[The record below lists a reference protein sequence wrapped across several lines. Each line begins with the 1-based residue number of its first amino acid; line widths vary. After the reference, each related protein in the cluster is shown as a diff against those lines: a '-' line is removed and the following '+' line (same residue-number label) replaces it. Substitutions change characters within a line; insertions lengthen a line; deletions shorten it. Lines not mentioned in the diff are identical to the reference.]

1 MDASKHEMKIWP
13 IPLKIV
19 AIYIVYSI
27 AWIFFSDQLI
37 AILIKDSEYITKFQT
52 IKGFLYVAIYA
63 LILYGFLWQI
73 FYKIKHSELKLNIAE
88 AKWQSLLQNAPDL
101 IMTLNRKGKIL
112 FSNRSINGRLID
124 KVETI
129 YDYTHPKY
137 HKLCQEK
144 IEQIYQSQTTQR
156 IELPLR
162 TENNKYTLYEIQ
174 MTPIQQDSG
183 VIGVLSFSRDIS
195 ERRATEKEISM
206 LAQAVKSITEC
217 VTITDLNNKI
227 LFVNDAF
234 QKNYGF
240 TYDEIIGKQFEVILS
255 KLTRPSIVDEILP
268 KTLQGGWQGE
278 LFNCKKDGTDFPVFL
293 STSVVTDEDENPVA
307 LIGVSK
313 DISEKKQFEAKLRQA
328 QKLQSLGTLAGGIA
342 HDFNNILGIIM
353 GYASLLEEG
362 EITKERL
369 IEGLSSISKAVD
381 RGSGLVQQILT
392 FARKSDASFI
402 AIKVKD
408 AIYDIVRMAKETFP
422 KKISFSVDLKKD
434 LPSIMA
440 DHNQLYQAFLNLFVN
455 ARDAMPDGGRVAITV
470 ETVAG
475 FNLQHKFPEAENQN
489 YICIQVSDQG
499 MGIDGVNLSR
509 IFEPFYTTKKRGQ
522 GTGLGLSVVYGI
534 ITSHHGFV
542 DVESQEGAGSTFK
555 LYIPAVENETTEQ
568 AINDEPDINELNGDE
583 TILLVEDEEML
594 LDIVKNLLEDHG
606 YHVITATDGE
616 EAVRIYSKYS
626 NRIDLVLTDLGLPI
640 LDGWQAFL
648 KMKEFNPE
656 AKVVLASGYLDPEIK
671 AEINEI
677 NLKHFIQKPY
687 RPVEVLQRIRSV
699 FDTSLN

>member
-402 AIKVKD
+402 TIKVKD

-499 MGIDGVNLSR
+499 MGIDGVNLNR

>member
-1 MDASKHEMKIWP
+1 MDDLKHEMRIWP

-19 AIYIVYSI
+19 AIYIFYSI

-37 AILIKDSEYITKFQT
+37 AVLIKDSEYITKFQT

-63 LILYGFLWQI
+63 LILYGFLWRI
-73 FYKIKHSELKLNIAE
+73 FYKIRHSELKLNNAE
-88 AKWQSLLQNAPDL
+88 AKWQSLLQNVPEL
-101 IMTLNRKGKIL
+101 IMTLDREGKIL
-112 FSNRSINGRLID
+112 FSNRSINGRPID
-124 KVETI
+124 NIETI
-129 YDYTHPKY
+129 YEYTHPKY
-137 HKLCQEK
+137 QQICREKLD
-144 IEQIYQSQTTQR
+144 QIFEAHTSLR

-162 TENNKYTLYEIQ
+162 TEKDKYKLYEIQ
-174 MTPIQQDSG
+174 MTPIEQDSG
-183 VIGVLSFSRDIS
+183 VVGVLSFSRDIS
-195 ERRATEKEISM
+195 ERRATEKEISI

-217 VTITDLNNKI
+217 VSITDLNNNI

-234 QKNYGF
+234 QKTYG
-240 TYDEIIGKQFEVILS
+240 YAHDEIIGKPIDVIRS
-255 KLTRPSIVDEILP
+255 KLTRPSIVEEILP

-278 LFNCKKDGTDFPVFL
+278 LFNCKKDGSDFPVFL

-307 LIGVSK
+307 IIGVSK

-353 GYASLLEEG
+353 GYASLMEEG
-362 EITKERL
+362 EITRERL
-369 IEGLSSISKAVD
+369 SEGLTSISKAVE

-392 FARKSDASFI
+392 FARKSDVSFI
-402 AIKVKD
+402 TIKVKE
-408 AIYDIVRMAKETFP
+408 AISDIVRMVKETFP
-422 KKISFSVDLKKD
+422 KKVSFSVNLEKD
-434 LPSIMA
+434 LPSIKA

-455 ARDAMPDGGRVAITV
+455 ARDAMPDGGRITITA
-470 ETVAG
+470 ETVTG
-475 FNLQHKFPEAENQN
+475 LDLQHKFLDAENEN
-489 YICIQVSDQG
+489 YVCIQVSDQG

-509 IFEPFYTTKKRGQ
+509 IFEPFYTTKKRGA

-542 DVESQEGAGSTFK
+542 DVESGEGAGSTFK
-555 LYIPAVENETTEQ
+555 LYLPAVENETAE
-568 AINDEPDINELNGDE
+568 AIIDEDSDINELNGDE

-626 NRIDLVLTDLGLPI
+626 NRIDLILTDLGLPI

-656 AKVVLASGYLDPEIK
+656 AKVVLASGYLDPELK
-671 AEINEI
+671 AEFNEI